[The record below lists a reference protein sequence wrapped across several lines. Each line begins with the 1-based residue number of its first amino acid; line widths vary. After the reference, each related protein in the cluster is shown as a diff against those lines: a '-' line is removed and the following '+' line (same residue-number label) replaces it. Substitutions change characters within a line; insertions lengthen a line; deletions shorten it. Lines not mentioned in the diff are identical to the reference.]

1 MKVMKKYSKKDVC
14 AYCGTTNGH
23 RENCPLRSINDH
35 INAEVAKM
43 KYEIA
48 TIEGSDGERIIIGLD
63 DDHRLC
69 ASNGDSIHPKSSS
82 YSDLFS
88 ARG

>member
-1 MKVMKKYSKKDVC
+1 
-14 AYCGTTNGH
+14 
-23 RENCPLRSINDH
+23 
-35 INAEVAKM
+35 M

-48 TIEGSDGERIIIGLD
+48 TIEGSDGTRITIGLD

-69 ASNGDSIHPKSSS
+69 ASNGDAIHPKSSS

-88 ARG
+88 AALGEAKRDIEAMYGSSVWDLQWI